1 MTNINDIFDKITY
14 IKKEFPNQPPEN
26 DEGNKEYKWNLIP
39 RFFDDIKKKC
49 NKLASQM
56 KYRLYEGDGKAV
68 YLLGVT
74 DNGKSVGLTEDNLYK
89 SLHVIRSAADIIDA
103 QIDKIRLYNKG
114 DYYIA
119 TIRLSNTNLF

>member
-1 MTNINDIFDKITY
+1 MTDINNILDKITY

-39 RFFDDIKKKC
+39 RFFDNIKKKC

-68 YLLGVT
+68 YLIGVT
-74 DNGKSVGLTEDNLYK
+74 DDGKSIGLCEHDLYK
-89 SLHVIRSAADIIDA
+89 SLYVISTAADIINTR
-103 QIDKIRLYNKG
+103 IDKIRLYNKG
-114 DYYIA
+114 NYYIA